1 MEDLIKQI
9 RKLFVSRDDTFSLQT
24 PDGQYVRVRRELT
37 DEDIRK
43 HLAGEHV
50 VGVYEL
56 DRNSNV
62 KWICWDFDAHDGDGT
77 KAKEDALKLFS
88 QLRKNEVYKKACLL
102 EHSGGG
108 YHVWL
113 FFSEPL
119 PAAGAKWLAE
129 ELAREA
135 EVEAEIFPKQESLPP
150 DGVGSLVK
158 LPMGRNLKWGNWSVL
173 LDPTN
178 LLEIEPVSIPA
189 PTPRKESPPSTLNL
203 SGCLAL
209 GKISQGVDEGCRDE
223 AAFFLARYMYA
234 MGLPSYMAY
243 SALLAWDRKN
253 RPPLG
258 EKVIA
263 DKVKSAYRKG
273 YRVGSLS
280 LFKHEL
286 LGKFCEGCRRRV
298 CLESKKKKKSANNLP
313 EVLIR

>member
-1 MEDLIKQI
+1 MENLI
-9 RKLFVSRDDTFSLQT
+9 RRLFVARDDTFSVQT
-24 PDGQYVRVRRELT
+24 PDGQYARVRRGLT

-43 HLAGEHV
+43 HLSGEHV

-56 DRNSNV
+56 DKDSNV
-62 KWICWDFDAHDGDGT
+62 KWICWDFDAHDGDGG
-77 KAKEDALKLFS
+77 KARESALKLLS
-88 QLRKNEVYKKACLL
+88 RLKKNEVYRRACLL

-129 ELAREA
+129 ELAKEA
-135 EVEAEIFPKQESLPP
+135 EVEAEIFPKQEKLPP

-173 LDPTN
+173 LEPTN
-178 LLEIEPVSIPA
+178 LSEIEPASIPA
-189 PTPRKESPPSTLNL
+189 PASREKETSLSAPNL

-209 GKISQGVDEGCRDE
+209 GRISQGVDEGCRDE

-234 MGLPSYMAY
+234 TGFPSYMAC

-258 EKVIA
+258 EKVVM
-263 DKVKSAYRKG
+263 DKVRSAFRKG
-273 YRVGSLS
+273 YRVGGLS
-280 LFKHEL
+280 LLRHRL

-298 CLESKKKKKSANNLP
+298 CAERVEPKKKRSGRMP